1 MRYVLDR
8 VRVEADGAVVEALV
22 VPFCIHP
29 VLYVQLFGLV
39 EKFLSA
45 TAVINSDPC
54 VPSVLVAFK
63 SKLPPE
69 TERREPGVEEPMPTF
84 PFARIVK
91 SDEVANVDE
100 VVDATSNSLPVFPN
114 DDWIESLADG
124 VEVPITTFPEEVM
137 RICSIEFV
145 INHNAPLL

>member
-1 MRYVLDR
+1 
-8 VRVEADGAVVEALV
+8 
-22 VPFCIHP
+22 
-29 VLYVQLFGLV
+29 
-39 EKFLSA
+39 
-45 TAVINSDPC
+45 
-54 VPSVLVAFK
+54 
-63 SKLPPE
+63 
-69 TERREPGVEEPMPTF
+69 MPTF